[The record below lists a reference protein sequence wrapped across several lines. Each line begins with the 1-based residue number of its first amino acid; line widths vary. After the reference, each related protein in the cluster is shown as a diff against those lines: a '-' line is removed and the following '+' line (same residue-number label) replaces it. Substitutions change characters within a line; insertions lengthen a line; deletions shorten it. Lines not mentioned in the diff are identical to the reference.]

1 MFVYHL
7 QYSPVASTVCL
18 TCPHGL
24 SCSTPDQD
32 PIACSV
38 SSVVSLHGVCMCV
51 VCICTCMCIYI
62 HVVFNC
68 ISL

>member
-38 SSVVSLHGVCMCV
+38 SSVVSLHGVCVLCEFV
-51 VCICTCMCIYI
+51 RACSYIYM
-62 HVVFNC
+62 
-68 ISL
+68 